1 MHSSEA
7 VFCIALHLLARSRNP
22 REKANYTATD
32 LGKLV
37 VHVWGDM
44 MQHTKKKL
52 PKLRNSPEDP
62 TPLYGGIVYALLA
75 LLVAAHRMVIV
86 FVVLISILVTNERYS
101 KFVSGE
107 WLSR

>member
-1 MHSSEA
+1 M
-7 VFCIALHLLARSRNP
+7 FCIALHLPARSRNP

-44 MQHTKKKL
+44 MQHTKKS
-52 PKLRNSPEDP
+52 SPSCEIP
-62 TPLYGGIVYALLA
+62 QRIQPLCIVYALLA
-75 LLVAAHRMVIV
+75 LLVASHRMVIV